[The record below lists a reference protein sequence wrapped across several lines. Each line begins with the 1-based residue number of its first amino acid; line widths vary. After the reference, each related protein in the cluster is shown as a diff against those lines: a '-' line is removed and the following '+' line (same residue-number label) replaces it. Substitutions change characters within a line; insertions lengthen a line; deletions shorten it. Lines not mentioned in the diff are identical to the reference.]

1 MKKNKDNKTLGKMGE
16 DSSRRIFL
24 RKLVLCAG
32 GITIT
37 RTMLAGTDSPE
48 AAMNINEEMNFINN
62 MPEQTREAVEILK
75 QLQAYDAKVL
85 TDLMSKLPKNV
96 VELKTKRNI
105 RRGSRYLTQTITIK
119 DPDALEK
126 LNMSSKLS
134 GAGRDILEA
143 GRLLQQS
150 TVMVDPQVI
159 SETKN
164 LLPEG
169 MVAMTP
175 GASSDDGVN
184 IGVNFNFGRVQ
195 RLNES
200 NWTPVNII
208 K

>member
-1 MKKNKDNKTLGKMGE
+1 MKENKENKTPGKMGE

-37 RTMLAGTDSPE
+37 RTMLAGPDSPGS
-48 AAMNINEEMNFINN
+48 AITINEEMDFINN
-62 MPEQTREAVEILK
+62 MPQQTREAVEILK
-75 QLQAYDAKVL
+75 QLQAYDPKVL

-96 VELKTKRNI
+96 VVLSTKQNV

-119 DPDALEK
+119 DAEALEK
-126 LNMSSKLS
+126 LNMSSRLS
-134 GAGRDILEA
+134 GAGRDILQA
-143 GRLLQQS
+143 GKLLQQS

-164 LLPEG
+164 ILPEG
-169 MVAMTP
+169 MVSMSP
-175 GASSDDGVN
+175 GATANGVN
-184 IGVNFNFGRVQ
+184 IGVNFNLGRVQ

-200 NWTPVNII
+200 FWTPVNII

>member
-1 MKKNKDNKTLGKMGE
+1 MKKNKDNKTLGNTGE

-48 AAMNINEEMNFINN
+48 AAMTINEDMDFISN

-75 QLQAYDAKVL
+75 QLQAYDPKVL

-96 VELKTKRNI
+96 VVLSTKQNV

-119 DPDALEK
+119 DADALEK

-134 GAGRDILEA
+134 GASRDILQA
-143 GRLLQQS
+143 GKLLQQS

-164 LLPEG
+164 ILPEG
-169 MVAMTP
+169 MVSMSP
-175 GASSDDGVN
+175 GATANGVN
-184 IGVNFNFGRVQ
+184 IGVNFNLGRVQ

-200 NWTPVNII
+200 SWAPVNII

>member
-1 MKKNKDNKTLGKMGE
+1 MKKNKDNKTPGNTGE

-24 RKLVLCAG
+24 RKLILCAG

-48 AAMNINEEMNFINN
+48 AAMTINEEMDFINN

-75 QLQAYDAKVL
+75 QLQAYDPKVL
-85 TDLMSKLPKNV
+85 TDLMRKLPKNV
-96 VELKTKRNI
+96 VVLSTKQNV
-105 RRGSRYLTQTITIK
+105 RRGSRYLTLTITIK
-119 DPDALEK
+119 DADALEK
-126 LNMSSKLS
+126 LNMSSRLS
-134 GAGRDILEA
+134 GAGRSILEA
-143 GRLLQQS
+143 GKLLQQS

-164 LLPEG
+164 ILPEG
-169 MVAMTP
+169 MVAMGP
-175 GASSDDGVN
+175 GATANGVN
-184 IGVNFNFGRVQ
+184 VGINFNFGRVQ

-208 K
+208 R

>member
-1 MKKNKDNKTLGKMGE
+1 MKKNKDNKTLGNTGE

-48 AAMNINEEMNFINN
+48 AAMTINEDMDFINN

-75 QLQAYDAKVL
+75 QLQAYDPKVL

-96 VELKTKRNI
+96 VVLSTKQNVQ
-105 RRGSRYLTQTITIK
+105 RGSRYLTQTITIK
-119 DPDALEK
+119 DADALEK

-134 GAGRDILEA
+134 GASRDILQA
-143 GRLLQQS
+143 GKLLQQS

-164 LLPEG
+164 ILPEG
-169 MVAMTP
+169 MVSMSP
-175 GASSDDGVN
+175 GATANGVN
-184 IGVNFNFGRVQ
+184 IGVNFNLGRVQ

-200 NWTPVNII
+200 SWAPVNII

>member
-1 MKKNKDNKTLGKMGE
+1 MKKDREKKIVVNSAE

-37 RTMLAGTDSPE
+37 RTMLSGTDSQ
-48 AAMNINEEMNFINN
+48 ASAMNMNEEMDFIDN
-62 MPEQTREAVEILK
+62 MPQQTREAVEILK
-75 QLQAYDAKVL
+75 QLQAYDPKVL

-96 VELKTKRNI
+96 VELKTKQNVRS
-105 RRGSRYLTQTITIK
+105 GSRYLTQTITIK
-119 DPDALEK
+119 DADALEK
-126 LNMSSKLS
+126 LNMSSRLS
-134 GAGRDILEA
+134 GAGRSILEA
-143 GRLLQQS
+143 GKLLQQS

-164 LLPEG
+164 ILPEG
-169 MVAMTP
+169 MVAMSP
-175 GASSDDGVN
+175 GATANGVN
-184 IGVNFNFGRVQ
+184 VGVNFNLGRVQ

-200 NWTPVNII
+200 TWAPVNII